1 MGLLSTLAAHD
12 LGFIDTGELVER
24 LEGALDSIER
34 LERYEGH
41 LLKWDETHTLAAA
54 VAAICLDGR

>member
-1 MGLLSTLAAHD
+1 MTSGSST
-12 LGFIDTGELVER
+12 TGELVER
-24 LEGALDSIER
+24 LEGALDSIDR

-41 LLKWDETHTLAAA
+41 LLNWYETHTLAAH